1 VKATVMCLLLLS
13 GCTGSDIPYDYGLV
27 WTCLSPEGCERADE
41 VVLIDR
47 LIVNGEFVDFTSTR
61 TDFYEDAQRVDSDSL
76 PAGCFWLYSFSLFGD
91 AVEPPMVCRTTGGFD
106 WEFSIPNRN
115 PATHS
120 LWLVEA
126 RELGI
131 L

>member
-1 VKATVMCLLLLS
+1 MLWLLLL
-13 GCTGSDIPYDYGLV
+13 GACTSSDQPYDYALT
-27 WTCLSPEGCERADE
+27 WTCLSPGGCERADE
-41 VVLIDR
+41 VALIDR
-47 LIVNGEFVDFTSTR
+47 VLITGEFVDFTSTR

-91 AVEPPMVCRTTGGFD
+91 EVEPPVVCRTSEGFE
-106 WEFSIPNRN
+106 WELSIPNRD

-120 LWLVEA
+120 LWRVEA
-126 RELGI
+126 RKLGF